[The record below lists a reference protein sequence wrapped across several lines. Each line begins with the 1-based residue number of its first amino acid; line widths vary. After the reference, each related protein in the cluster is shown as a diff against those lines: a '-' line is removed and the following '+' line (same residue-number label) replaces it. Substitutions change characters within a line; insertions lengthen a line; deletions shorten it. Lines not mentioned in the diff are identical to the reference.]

1 MVHQQ
6 LPNTASRTVV
16 IMASLRERN
25 RSRTKRDIEAAALT
39 LFEEQGYAA
48 TTVEQ
53 IVKLAGVSSATFF
66 RHFGSKEEVLF
77 VNERDAVAGLV
88 DLVAARQDRAQTLQ
102 ALAGPVAEFAHNYL
116 HEANAETQ
124 RVTRLVMTTR
134 ELEPRSMR
142 MRLRWEHALARQFA
156 AESDAEVNGRHVLLA
171 NLAVGC
177 LAAALWQWQ
186 SASEPVDI
194 ADATKRMFAEASAH

>member
-1 MVHQQ
+1 
-6 LPNTASRTVV
+6 
-16 IMASLRERN
+16 MASLRERN
-25 RSRTKRDIEAAALT
+25 RSRTKRDIEDAALA
-39 LFEEQGYAA
+39 LFEEHGYAA

-53 IVKLAGVSSATFF
+53 IARSAGISPATFF
-66 RHFGSKEEVLF
+66 RYYGSKEEVLF
-77 VNERDAVAGLV
+77 VNEQDAVDGLV
-88 DLVAARQDRAQTLQ
+88 TLVAARTDRTGSLS
-102 ALAGPVAEFAHNYL
+102 ALADPISEFAHNYL
-116 HEANAETQ
+116 HDPDFRTQ

-156 AESDAEVNGRHVLLA
+156 AERDAEVEGQDVLLA

-186 SASEPVDI
+186 AGLDPIDI
-194 ADATKRMFAEASAH
+194 EDATAKMFAAAAQT

>member
-1 MVHQQ
+1 
-6 LPNTASRTVV
+6 
-16 IMASLRERN
+16 MASLRERN
-25 RSRTKRDIEAAALT
+25 RSRTKRDIESSALT

-53 IVKLAGVSSATFF
+53 IARRAGVSPATFF
-66 RHFGSKEEVLF
+66 RYFGSKEEVLF
-77 VNERDAVAGLV
+77 VNEQDAVDGLV
-88 DLVAARQDRAQTLQ
+88 ALVAARTDRSQTLS
-102 ALAGPVAEFAHNYL
+102 ALATSVAEFAHNYL
-116 HEANAETQ
+116 HDPDAETQ

-142 MRLRWEHALARQFA
+142 MRLRWEHALARQLA
-156 AESDAEVNGRHVLLA
+156 HEREAEIGGRDVLLA

-186 SASEPVDI
+186 AATDPVDI
-194 ADATKRMFAEASAH
+194 EDVTAQMFAGAADT

>member
-1 MVHQQ
+1 
-6 LPNTASRTVV
+6 
-16 IMASLRERN
+16 MASLRERN

-39 LFEEQGYAA
+39 LFEQQGYSA

-53 IVKLAGVSSATFF
+53 IAKRAGVSPATFF
-66 RHFGSKEEVLF
+66 RHFRSKEEVLF
-77 VNERDAVAGLV
+77 VSERDAVDGLV
-88 DLVAARQDRAQTLQ
+88 NLVAARQGRAQTLE

-116 HEANAETQ
+116 HDADAETQ

-156 AESDAEVNGRHVLLA
+156 AENETDVNGRHVLLA

-194 ADATKRMFAEASAH
+194 ADTTRRMFADATTH